1 MEIITDQD
9 ERMETLLSYGF
20 QQIDWQIALLS
31 FLIAFLL
38 SSLIAIVYE
47 RTFQGLSYSRGLVQ
61 SMVLGSIVS
70 CLLMIAIGDNIAR
83 GIGIVGSLAIIRFRT
98 NLRDPRDLIFLFASL
113 GIGVSCGVQ
122 SYITAVIGAIIFC
135 LVVIALYISPFG
147 TRRKH
152 DGLVR
157 FQIPPEPKISAEV
170 ASVLQDHTKHF
181 ALVTMRSVAQGQV
194 VDYAY
199 QVKLSDPED
208 NITLIQNL
216 ERIEGIR
223 GISYTSQEA
232 TVEV

>member
-1 MEIITDQD
+1 MQ
-9 ERMETLLSYGF
+9 TLLNYGF
-20 QQIDWQIALLS
+20 EQIEWQVALLS
-31 FLIAFLL
+31 FLLAFIL

-113 GIGVSCGVQ
+113 GIGVASGVQ
-122 SYITAVIGAIIFC
+122 SYETAVIGALVFC
-135 LVVIALYISPFG
+135 LVVIILYISPFG

-157 FQIPPEPKISAEV
+157 FQIPTGPQVATEV
-170 ASVLQDHTKHF
+170 TDILKNYTKNF
-181 ALVTMRSVAQGQV
+181 ALVTMRNVAQGDV

-199 QVKLSDPED
+199 QVKLRDPSANQE
-208 NITLIQNL
+208 LIQQL
-216 ERIEGIR
+216 EEIDGIR
-223 GISYTSQEA
+223 GITYTNQEA
-232 TVEV
+232 TLEI

>member
-1 MEIITDQD
+1 MHTF
-9 ERMETLLSYGF
+9 LSYGF
-20 QQIDWQIALLS
+20 EQIEWQIALLS

-38 SSLIAIVYE
+38 SSIIALTYE

-61 SMVLGSIVS
+61 SMILGSIVS
-70 CLLMIAIGDNIAR
+70 CLLMISIGDNIAR

-113 GIGVSCGVQ
+113 GVGVSSGVQ
-122 SYITAVIGAIIFC
+122 SYVTAIIGAIMFC
-135 LVVIALYISPFG
+135 LVVFVLYISPFG

-157 FQIPPEPKISAEV
+157 FQIPTGPQAVAKVTKIMQS
-170 ASVLQDHTKHF
+170 HTKSF
-181 ALVTMRSVAQGQV
+181 AMVAMRNVAQGKI

-199 QVKLSDPED
+199 QVKLSDPAD
-208 NITLIQNL
+208 NVTLIQQL
-216 ERIEGIR
+216 ETIDGIR
-223 GISYTSQEA
+223 GITYTNQEA